1 MPIIDGL
8 KNAVA
13 ANTAR
18 AANNVA
24 VNGLR
29 NIVGNVFG
37 VDLNPTNPAAKL
49 TNRPT
54 KFTTQN
60 LSYPAGVEGDD
71 QQGHY
76 VIFEILQQDKAKLV
90 SFSDGAG
97 ILGKIGDTVAN
108 QYDKIPKPSLDPTSG
123 SLVLKSPVEKALDN
137 VVKETHT
144 GKSSN
149 SLQLAKKATTRIE
162 TMIAL
167 YMPPSI
173 SVKYTSRYGEQNIGA
188 MAAAGEGAIAAFA
201 GRNGAT
207 VGTALSGAGAEA
219 KSAISLGAQNAA
231 NAVFDGAKAIVAIE
245 KGAIRTPRME
255 LMFEGITRRD
265 FSFEFVFIPKDESEA
280 IEIEKIVKQFK
291 FHMASR
297 YTDGTFREMEIPSM
311 FNIRYMYKNAE
322 NTHLNKISTCAL
334 ENMEVSYGSERFVA
348 YEGGRPQTT
357 KITLSFKEM
366 EIITKDKIAQGF

>member
-1 MPIIDGL
+1 
-8 KNAVA
+8 
-13 ANTAR
+13 
-18 AANNVA
+18 
-24 VNGLR
+24 
-29 NIVGNVFG
+29 
-37 VDLNPTNPAAKL
+37 
-49 TNRPT
+49 
-54 KFTTQN
+54 
-60 LSYPAGVEGDD
+60 
-71 QQGHY
+71 
-76 VIFEILQQDKAKLV
+76 QQDKAKLV

-255 LMFEGITRRD
+255 LMFEG
-265 FSFEFVFIPKDESEA
+265 
-280 IEIEKIVKQFK
+280 
-291 FHMASR
+291 
-297 YTDGTFREMEIPSM
+297 
-311 FNIRYMYKNAE
+311 
-322 NTHLNKISTCAL
+322 
-334 ENMEVSYGSERFVA
+334 
-348 YEGGRPQTT
+348 
-357 KITLSFKEM
+357 
-366 EIITKDKIAQGF
+366 